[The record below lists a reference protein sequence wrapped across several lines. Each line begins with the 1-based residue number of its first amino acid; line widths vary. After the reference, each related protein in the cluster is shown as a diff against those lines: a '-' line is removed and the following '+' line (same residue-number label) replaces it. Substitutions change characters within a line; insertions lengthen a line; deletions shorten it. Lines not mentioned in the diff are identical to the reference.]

1 MRSPV
6 GRRLASTPRAV
17 VGNVARGRALPAFA
31 ALLVALACTQRVTRY
46 YIPSPGNPRFT
57 PAQAEGELATF
68 LAVRCGERGDSALAR
83 RNGGATVAI
92 EVGNVGLAPRAEV
105 KRGTGDG
112 SLDALFGTVA
122 AQLALAPPTRVE
134 QRSRSAEISFACDD
148 SSSRP
153 VRVEVR

>member
-1 MRSPV
+1 VRRSLPI
-6 GRRLASTPRAV
+6 V
-17 VGNVARGRALPAFA
+17 VV
-31 ALLVALACTQRVTRY
+31 LLVALACSQRVTRY

-68 LAVRCGERGDSALAR
+68 LAVRCGERGDSALAKR
-83 RNGGATVAI
+83 SGGATVAI
-92 EVGNVGLAPRAEV
+92 EVGNDGLATRAEV
-105 KRGTGDG
+105 THGSGDG

-134 QRSRSAEISFACDD
+134 QRSRSAEISFACAD